1 MDDLPGESMDKA
13 RAAASAQRSK
23 VARILPILAWARH
36 YERSWLRPDLIAG
49 LTVAALVVPKALGY
63 AGIAEVP
70 IQYGLYAAAAG
81 AILYALFCTS
91 RQIATGPSAAL
102 SAVAAGAVLAA
113 AASGKDAVTMVASIT
128 FVSGAFFV
136 VLAVFKMGWISQ
148 FLSKAVIVGFL
159 FGAGIQTTIGELGKI
174 TGTKSTGD
182 NSWQKLADWIG
193 DLGGTHAATLVVG
206 VVSLIVIFGLRF
218 VAPRVPGALVLVVGG
233 LLATWLLGLE
243 ARGVALVGDV
253 PSGLPAVAL
262 PDFAYIR
269 DHLYDVLTAATALL
283 MIGFSQTAGDARAFA
298 AKHRYQVDVNQ
309 ESLAQGVA
317 NVGSGLLQAIP
328 VSTSLSASSL
338 NDQTGA
344 RTPLSSLVTGVI
356 VVLTMLFLAPLFSQL
371 PEAVLAAIIIEAVVM
386 GMMDVP
392 AMRRFFR
399 VKRFDFWIALVALLG
414 VLSAGVLAGVIIGI
428 ALSIGW
434 LVYVSATPAMPVLV
448 RQPGTEVFR
457 PADDCPEG
465 ETYPGLLVLG
475 FDAGLFF
482 IDANA
487 LEDRIRSGAHEAD
500 PRLQIVVLDFEGVN
514 YIDSQGSETLGGIL
528 ELVRSHGAELRLA
541 RVKPSVMDVLLRDGV
556 VDRIGGSNIHGNLFE
571 ASRDLIPPAADA
583 AARTTGPDGP

>member
-1 MDDLPGESMDKA
+1 MGTPGRVRTVPPDQKDGNA
-13 RAAASAQRSK
+13 PRTGLAK
-23 VARILPILAWARH
+23 VLPILGWAPR
-36 YERSWLRPDLIAG
+36 YRRSWLRPDLIAG

-91 RQIATGPSAAL
+91 RQISTGPSAAL
-102 SAVAAGAVLAA
+102 SAVAAGAVLSA
-113 AASGKDAVTMVASIT
+113 AASGNEAVTMVASIT
-128 FVSGAFFV
+128 FVSGVFFV
-136 VLAVFKMGWISQ
+136 LLAVFKMGWISN

-159 FGAGIQTTIGELGKI
+159 FGAGIQTTIGELAKV
-174 TGTKSTGD
+174 TGTKASGD
-182 NSWQKLADWIG
+182 NSWQKMASWVGSLG
-193 DLGGTHAATLVVG
+193 DMHTTTVIVG
-206 VVSLIVIFGLRF
+206 VVALVVIFGLRF
-218 VAPRVPGALVLVVGG
+218 LAPKVPGALVLVVGG

-243 ARGVALVGDV
+243 GRGVALVGDV
-253 PSGLPAVAL
+253 PSGLPAIVL
-262 PDFAYIR
+262 PNFSYIA
-269 DHLYDVLTAATALL
+269 DHLADVITAALALL
-283 MIGFSQTAGDARAFA
+283 MIGFSQTAGDARSFA

-338 NDQTGA
+338 NNETGA
-344 RTPLSSLVTGVI
+344 KTPLASLTTGAI

-371 PEAVLAAIIIEAVVM
+371 PQAVLAAIIIEAVVM

-392 AMRRFFR
+392 AMRRLFR
-399 VKRFDFWIALVALLG
+399 VKRFDFWIAIAALLG

-434 LVYVSATPAMPVLV
+434 LVYVSATPAMPELV
-448 RQPGTEVFR
+448 RQADTQVFR
-457 PADDCPEG
+457 PADDSAGG
-465 ETYPGLLVLG
+465 EAVPGLLVLG

-487 LEDRIRSGAHEAD
+487 LEDRVRQLALEAD
-500 PRLQIVVLDFEGVN
+500 PPLQVVVLDLEGVN
-514 YIDSQGSETLGGIL
+514 YIDSQGSEKIGDIL
-528 ELVRSHGAELRLA
+528 ELTQAHSAQLRLA
-541 RVKPSVMDVLLRDGV
+541 RAKPGVMDVLRRDGV
-556 VDRIGGSNIHGNLFE
+556 ADRVGEANVFGNIFE
-571 ASRDLIPPAADA
+571 ATKDIVPRGQ
-583 AARTTGPDGP
+583 TGED

>member
-1 MDDLPGESMDKA
+1 M
-13 RAAASAQRSK
+13 RR
-23 VARILPILAWARH
+23 VLPIVGWARD
-36 YERSWLRPDLIAG
+36 YERGWLRPDLIAG

-102 SAVAAGAVLAA
+102 SAVAAGAVLGA
-113 AASGKDAVTMVASIT
+113 AASGKDAITMVASIT

-136 VLAVFKMGWISQ
+136 LLAVFKMGWISN

-159 FGAGIQTTIGELGKI
+159 FGAGIQTTIGELAKI
-174 TGTKSTGD
+174 TGTEASGD
-182 NSWQKLADWIG
+182 NSWQKAASWIG
-193 DLGGTHAATLVVG
+193 SLAETHGATVVVG
-206 VVSLIVIFGLRF
+206 VVALVVIFGLRF

-233 LLATWLLGLE
+233 LLATWLLGLDG
-243 ARGVALVGDV
+243 RGVTLVGEV
-253 PSGLPAVAL
+253 PSGLPAIVL
-262 PDFAYIR
+262 PDFGYIA
-269 DHLYDVLTAATALL
+269 DHLPDILTAALALL

-298 AKHRYQVDVNQ
+298 ARHRYQIDVNQ

-317 NVGSGLLQAIP
+317 NVGSGLVQGIP

-344 RTPLSSLVTGVI
+344 KTPLASLTTGAI
-356 VVLTMLFLAPLFSQL
+356 VVLTLLFLAPLFSQL
-371 PEAVLAAIIIEAVVM
+371 PQPVLAAIIIEAVVM

-392 AMRRFFR
+392 AMRRLFR
-399 VKRFDFWIALVALLG
+399 VKRPDFWIAIAALLG

-434 LVYVSATPAMPVLV
+434 LVYASATPAMPVLV
-448 RQPGTEVFR
+448 RQPGTQVFR
-457 PADDCPEG
+457 DADDVPDG
-465 ETYPGLLVLG
+465 EALPGLLVLG

-487 LEDRIRSGAHEAD
+487 LEDRVRELSHDAD
-500 PRLQIVVLDFEGVN
+500 PALRVVVLDFEGVN
-514 YIDSQGSETLGGIL
+514 YIDSQGSEKVGDIL
-528 ELVRSHGAELRLA
+528 ELTRAFSAELRLA
-541 RVKPSVMDVLLRDGV
+541 RVKPAVAEVLRRDGV
-556 VDRIGGSNIHGNLFE
+556 IDRIGESKVFGNIFE
-571 ASRDLIPPAADA
+571 ASRDVVSTD
-583 AARTTGPDGP
+583 